1 MQAPDREKKSIGDR
15 IVAISQTLPAG
26 VKLVAVSKYA
36 TVAAIREAYAAGI
49 RDFGESKVQDTQKKQ
64 QELQDLKHITWHM
77 IGHLQSNK
85 VKGAIQC
92 FDWIHSVDRVSI
104 AQQMD
109 RLVGETGKSPNICL
123 QVKLASDPQ
132 KTGWHET
139 ELMLDLAA
147 IKQCKNL
154 HIVGLMTILPLGLDE
169 AESAG
174 VFLKASH
181 LAQKLQPEGFSELQH
196 LSMGMSGDYHIAV
209 KSGATIVRIGNL
221 IFG

>member
-1 MQAPDREKKSIGDR
+1 MQAHDLDKKSIGDR
-15 IVAISQTLPAG
+15 IAAIAQTIPAS

-36 TVAAIREAYAAGI
+36 TVSAIREAYDAGI

-64 QELQDLKHITWHM
+64 QELQDLKDITWHM

-85 VKGAIQC
+85 VRAAIQC
-92 FDWIHSVDRVSI
+92 FDWVHSIDRVSI

-109 RLVGETGKSPNICL
+109 HLITETGKSPNICL

-132 KTGWHET
+132 KSGWYES

-154 HIVGLMTILPLGLDE
+154 RVLGLMTILPLGLDE
-169 AESAG
+169 LEAASI
-174 VFLKASH
+174 FLKASS
-181 LAQKLQPEGFSELQH
+181 LAEKLRLEGFSDLQH

-221 IFG
+221 IFA

>member
-1 MQAPDREKKSIGDR
+1 MQAHDLEKKSIGDR
-15 IVAISQTLPAG
+15 IAAIAPTIPAA

-36 TVAAIREAYAAGI
+36 TASAIREAYAAGI

-64 QELQDLKHITWHM
+64 QELQDLKDITWHM

-85 VKGAIQC
+85 VKAAIQC
-92 FDWIHSVDRVSI
+92 FDWIHSIDRVSI

-109 RLVGETGKSPNICL
+109 HLITETGKSPNICL
-123 QVKLASDPQ
+123 QVKLANDPQ
-132 KTGWHET
+132 KSGWYES
-139 ELMLDLAA
+139 ELMLDLAT

-154 HIVGLMTILPLGLDE
+154 RVLGLMTILPLGLDE
-169 AESAG
+169 PTTASI
-174 VFLKASH
+174 FLKVSH
-181 LAQKLQPEGFSELQH
+181 LAKKLRLEGFSDLQH

-221 IFG
+221 IFA

>member
-1 MQAPDREKKSIGDR
+1 MQVPDFDKKSIGDR
-15 IVAISQTLPAG
+15 IAAIMQTLPTS

-36 TVAAIREAYAAGI
+36 TLAAIRQAYAAGI

-64 QELQDLKHITWHM
+64 QELQDLKDITWHM

-85 VKGAIQC
+85 VRAAIQC

-104 AQQMD
+104 AQQID

-132 KTGWHET
+132 KTGWHEN

-154 HIVGLMTILPLGLDE
+154 RIVGLMTILPLGLDE
-169 AESAG
+169 AESSDI
-174 VFLKASH
+174 FLKVSN
-181 LAQKLQPEGFSELQH
+181 LAKKLRLEGFSDLQH

-209 KSGATIVRIGNL
+209 KAGATIVRIGNS
-221 IFG
+221 IFA

>member
-1 MQAPDREKKSIGDR
+1 MQVPDLEKKSIGDR
-15 IVAISQTLPAG
+15 CNAILQTLPAT

-64 QELQDLKHITWHM
+64 QELQDLKDITWHM

-85 VKGAIQC
+85 VRAAIKC

-109 RLVGETGKSPNICL
+109 RLVIETGKFPNICL

-139 ELMLDLAA
+139 ELMLDLPA

-154 HIVGLMTILPLGLDE
+154 HVLGLMTILPLGLDE
-169 AESAG
+169 DESAR
-174 VFLKASH
+174 VFLKAAQ
-181 LAQKLQPEGFSELQH
+181 LAKKLRNEGFSDLQH

>member
-1 MQAPDREKKSIGDR
+1 MQAPDLDKKSIGDR
-15 IVAISQTLPAG
+15 IAAIAQTLPAS

-36 TVAAIREAYAAGI
+36 TAAAIREAYAAGI

-64 QELQDLKHITWHM
+64 QELQDLKDITWHM

-85 VKGAIQC
+85 AKAAMQC
-92 FDWIHSVDRVSI
+92 FDWIHSVDRLSI
-104 AQQMD
+104 AQQID
-109 RLVGETGKSPNICL
+109 RLVMETGKSPNICL
-123 QVKLASDPQ
+123 QIKLASDPQ
-132 KTGWHET
+132 KTGWYEP

-154 HIVGLMTILPLGLDE
+154 NIVGLMTILPLGLDE
-169 AESAG
+169 AESG
-174 VFLKASH
+174 SLFLKAVQ
-181 LAQKLQPEGFSELQH
+181 LAQKLQDLGLSDLQH

-221 IFG
+221 IFS